1 MITTCHASARVRTPC
16 RPGLLRLLCLVQ
28 MVCAMTWAGPAIAA
42 TCNLATTGVALG
54 VYTPNQA
61 APADSAASVSIT
73 CAKGALDIL
82 PLTVAYSVE
91 ISTGN
96 SSTYSPREMTSG
108 RNALRY
114 NLYRDA
120 LRNSIWGDTTG
131 GTANVTGS
139 LQLQTS
145 PGTASAVHT
154 IYGRIFSSQNATPGV
169 YADTI
174 VITISY

>member
-1 MITTCHASARVRTPC
+1 MNAMAMRFVLVPACLLASA
-16 RPGLLRLLCLVQ
+16 L
-28 MVCAMTWAGPAIAA
+28 PATAA
-42 TCNLATTGVALG
+42 TCSISTTGVSLG
-54 VYTPNQA
+54 SYTPNQA
-61 APADSAASVSIT
+61 APADSAASLNVACTKSPLET
-73 CAKGALDIL
+73 G
-82 PLTVAYSVE
+82 PLTVAYAVE
-91 ISTGN
+91 ISTGG
-96 SSTYSPREMTSG
+96 SASFSPREMTSG
-108 RNALRY
+108 RNTLRY

-120 LRNSIWGDTTG
+120 LRSTIWGDTTG